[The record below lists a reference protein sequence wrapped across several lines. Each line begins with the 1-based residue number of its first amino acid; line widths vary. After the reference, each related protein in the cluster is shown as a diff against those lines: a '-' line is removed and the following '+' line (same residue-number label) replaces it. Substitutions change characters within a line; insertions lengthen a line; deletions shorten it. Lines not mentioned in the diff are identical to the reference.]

1 MKKITHIKK
10 GNVKTFLAT
19 VFTVSAMTISFQ
31 ALAQLALAAEIG
43 KSEIVA
49 TSYSTNITVSN
60 TEAKSESTQ
69 NYVKPDY
76 KLVDNDLEYYRDKKP
91 TSLDITREQAAELGV
106 KGLNSV
112 FGLDMNGKVIEMAY
126 NPAQDGLRAYW
137 EGIFWVDGKKSSP
150 EAYVQSYSFCV
161 DAISGELQHVIH
173 DRVLEEKTNTNF
185 DASLQQNTGEYEAL
199 AKELVVKLGII
210 KSNIKSIEYEGQ
222 GVSNNDPDIFFNITA
237 ENGERAQLMF
247 SRYDKELLAI
257 TFDAGMKEM
266 DVAIKNA
273 EDFAKRSE
281 EYFRQNPDASFY
293 EE

>member
-10 GNVKTFLAT
+10 GDIKTFLAT
-19 VFTVSAMTISFQ
+19 VFTISAMTISFQ
-31 ALAQLALAAEIG
+31 LLAQLVLAAEIG
-43 KSEIVA
+43 KPEIVS
-49 TSYSTNITVSN
+49 TSYSTNVTVSN
-60 TEAKSESTQ
+60 TEAKSESIQ

-91 TSLDITREQAAELGV
+91 TSLDITREQASEIGV

-185 DASLQQNTGEYEAL
+185 DASLHQNTGEYETL

-222 GVSNNDPDIFFNITA
+222 GIANNDPDIFFNITA
-237 ENGERAQLMF
+237 ENGERAQLRF
-247 SRYDKELLAI
+247 SRYDRELLAV

-266 DVAIKNA
+266 DVSIKNA